1 MKRSVTILL
10 SLLALLVFGLAAQAA
25 SQIEVQTTVQFVK
38 DAVIAIAPVAI
49 VSTNITPELI
59 KDMQI
64 KFGKIK
70 VITVVVEQAVYDIDE
85 IPFNDRVAFKELGID
100 FTIILD
106 KNLDLKE
113 RLKPLELLS
122 EFRDNASKYDKAIE
136 LANKYTGKELEP
148 GELYQFLVRR
158 PDRGLIKMLLPL
170 AQAGKI
176 DDFADK
182 GVKNLV
188 VGGDMDV
195 LEDGLVYMGVVSQL
209 KEMIA
214 PAQSFLSKA

>member
-38 DAVIAIAPVAI
+38 DAVIAVAPVAI

-59 KDMQI
+59 KDLQI

-188 VGGDMDV
+188 VGGDMEA

>member
-1 MKRSVTILL
+1 MKRSITILL

-25 SQIEVQTTVQFVK
+25 SHIEVQFVK
-38 DAVIAIAPVAI
+38 DAVIAVAPVAI

-59 KDMQI
+59 KDLQI

-70 VITVVVEQAVYDIDE
+70 VITVVVEAAVYDIDE

-113 RLKPLELLS
+113 RLKPLEQLS
-122 EFRDNASKYDKAIE
+122 EFRDNEAKYNRAIE

-188 VGGDMDV
+188 VGGDMDA

>member
-38 DAVIAIAPVAI
+38 DAVIAVAPVAI

-59 KDMQI
+59 KDLQI

-188 VGGDMDV
+188 VGGDMDA